1 MLRSIIRSDIIPC
14 MKFLDREPELSR
26 LLNLSRRQQGGL
38 VMLWGRRRIGKTR
51 LLLEW
56 VRRSRGLYTVAD
68 QSSAPIQRRYFA
80 ESVGSVLPGFAEA
93 EYADWRA
100 LLRSLAR
107 QARHLNWHGPLV
119 IDELPYLVATSPE
132 LPSVLQGFLDHEAR
146 EAGLCVALAG
156 SSQHMMQG
164 FQLDRSSPLFGRA
177 TEAFELLP
185 LPAGH
190 LGRGLGLQGD
200 ASCVEAWAVWG
211 GVPRYWELAAPFGRD
226 LAAAVDGLILDPA
239 GPLHAEPDRL
249 LVEEVPPATGLRPLL
264 DAVGAGAH
272 RLSEVAGRIGV
283 PATGLSRQLQ
293 RLQDLGLLRREQ
305 PFGTAERG
313 GKRSL
318 YRIGDPLVRTWFRL
332 VAPQRA
338 ALAVAG
344 TATRRALWGRH
355 RTALVVEAWEDLCR
369 SAVPH
374 LSGVES
380 GGSSAWQP
388 AQRYWQG
395 NGPEWD
401 VVSLSADGSSLLLGE
416 VKWSDRPLGRNELDR
431 IARGLAAKGVPDE
444 AWARDKALCY
454 AVFVPQVERARRRS
468 AAAPYVAVT
477 AKEVLSA
484 LR

>member
-1 MLRSIIRSDIIPC
+1 MRSDIIVR

-26 LLNLSRRQQGGL
+26 LLSLSRRHQGGL
-38 VMLWGRRRIGKTR
+38 VILWGRRRIGKTR

-68 QSSAPIQRRYFA
+68 QSSAAIQRRYFA
-80 ESVGSVLPGFAEA
+80 ESVGSVLPGFGEA
-93 EYADWRA
+93 AYSDWRT
-100 LLRSLAR
+100 LLRALAR
-107 QARHLNWHGPLV
+107 QARQQNWPGPLV

-132 LPSVLQGFLDHEAR
+132 LPSVLQRFIDHEAR
-146 EAGLCVALAG
+146 EAQLCVALAG

-190 LGRGLGLQGD
+190 LARGLGLQGD

-211 GVPRYWELAAPFGRD
+211 GVPRYWELAAPFGRE

-249 LVEEVPPATGLRPLL
+249 LVEEVPPATALRPLL

-272 RLSEVAGRIGV
+272 RLSEIAGRIGV
-283 PATGLSRQLQ
+283 PATGLGRQLQ
-293 RLQDLGLLRREQ
+293 RLQELGLLRREQ
-305 PFGTAERG
+305 PFGTTERG

-318 YRIGDPLVRTWFRL
+318 YKIGDPLVRTWFRL
-332 VAPQRA
+332 VAPQRS

-344 TATRRALWGRH
+344 TAARRALWVRH
-355 RTALVVEAWEDLCR
+355 RAALVVEAWEELCR
-369 SAVPH
+369 GAVPH
-374 LSGVES
+374 LSPDEN
-380 GGSSAWQP
+380 GGSTTWQP
-388 AQRYWQG
+388 ARRYWQG
-395 NGPEWD
+395 KGPEWD
-401 VVSLSADGSSLLLGE
+401 VVSLSVDGSSLLLGE
-416 VKWSDRPLGRNELDR
+416 VKWSDRPVGRRELEQIGR
-431 IARGLAAKGVPDE
+431 ELAAKGVPDE
-444 AWARDKALCY
+444 AWARGKSLCHV
-454 AVFVPQVERARRRS
+454 VFVPQVERGLRRRDT
-468 AAAPYVAVT
+468 APNAAVT
-477 AKEVLSA
+477 AKQVLRV